1 MRILL
6 PTQTRFVT
14 PGSTELHF
22 YSDRHVRD
30 RVRLH
35 LRRVTENNNRE
46 RRTRRT
52 TTEKISSIGGT
63 RAEADA
69 AGKSRSLPK
78 GGGNRWGGRRR
89 LPRPTVLNSSEH
101 AQGCVTFQ
109 GDWTLFVLCIGCF
122 FYALRSQLIL
132 ELWCNSNNYTYLQ
145 NVSLFYFQTLNNSS
159 TNHINSSSTSVSAAP
174 SSSSWVL
181 K

>member
-69 AGKSRSLPK
+69 AGKSRRLPK
-78 GGGNRWGGRRR
+78 GGGMGGVGATEVAEADR
-89 LPRPTVLNSSEH
+89 
-101 AQGCVTFQ
+101 
-109 GDWTLFVLCIGCF
+109 
-122 FYALRSQLIL
+122 L
-132 ELWCNSNNYTYLQ
+132 EL
-145 NVSLFYFQTLNNSS
+145 F
-159 TNHINSSSTSVSAAP
+159 
-174 SSSSWVL
+174 
-181 K
+181 